1 MKALSRRLRRLE
13 NQFALA
19 MAARPK
25 PSVPSGPSGRERII
39 HKLAEWGIVRDP
51 KESLAETTARAL
63 GWTSIQLRGYLQ
75 NRAAGL
81 K

>member
-25 PSVPSGPSGRERII
+25 PAVPPGPSPTEWII
-39 HKLAEWGIVRDP
+39 HKLAEWGIVRGP
-51 KESLAETTARAL
+51 NESLAETTARAL
-63 GWTSIQLRGYLQ
+63 GWTPIQLRGYLQ